1 MSVRIRCFLLL
12 GFLLIGMGTV
22 SALEGTT
29 PQGHRAI
36 PYRTDVQSLEDQ
48 SLRTM
53 TVLVTV
59 LVVAALG
66 LYFLRRRMPGLSS
79 KGKRLMV
86 IARVNLN
93 PRSTLYLVCL
103 DQRELLLAQCG
114 DSITQVNVGVSASN
128 VSQSSEAD
136 HG

>member
-1 MSVRIRCFLLL
+1 MSARVRCFLLI
-12 GFLLIGMGTV
+12 GFLLIGMGAV
-22 SALEGTT
+22 SAQESTT
-29 PQGHRAI
+29 PQGRRAI
-36 PYRTDVQSLEDQ
+36 PYRADVQSLEDQ

-53 TVLVTV
+53 TVLVTL

-86 IARVNLN
+86 IERVNLN

-103 DQRELLLAQCG
+103 DQRELLLVQCG
-114 DSITQVNVGVSASN
+114 DSITQVNVGVSTSN